1 MFQVTVPATSANV
14 GAGFDCLGLALSMRG
29 SFLFKKRTDQEV
41 KIVGCD
47 PMYCN
52 KDNLVYIAFQTTLK
66 KANHPNFGVEID
78 IDCNL
83 PLKRGLGSS
92 AACIVAGCVGAN
104 ALMGFPLT
112 TQDIFSIAT
121 EMEGHPDNVA
131 PAIFGGLTLSFMKDN
146 EPIMVPYNVSS
157 NLHFMVVVPPTT
169 ISTQEAREILPTEV
183 SYTDAIFNVSHCA
196 AFLRGLETGDAT
208 LIKQAWG
215 DRLHEPYRKKL
226 IPEYDQLEKL
236 CHEYQALALLISGS
250 GSTMLVIA
258 DNQYSLSQIEEKIT
272 STTDVVCHHVRV
284 EKEGVI
290 LHDMRDYVECV
301 VVEQYTPEDLPRKKK

>member
-1 MFQVTVPATSANV
+1 MFRVTVPATSANV

-29 SFLFKKRTDQEV
+29 TFTFQKRTEQGV
-41 KIVGCD
+41 KITGCALD
-47 PMYCN
+47 YCN
-52 KDNLVYIAFQTTLK
+52 EDNLVYVAFQTALK
-66 KANHPNFGVEID
+66 KANHPTFGVEIN
-78 IDCNL
+78 IDCDL

-157 NLHFMVVVPPTT
+157 NLHFMAVVPPTT
-169 ISTQEAREILPTEV
+169 ISTNEAREILPTEV
-183 SYTDAIFNVSHCA
+183 SYADAIFNVSHCA
-196 AFLRGLETGDAT
+196 AFLRGLETGNVT

-215 DRLHEPYRKKL
+215 DRLHEPYRKQL
-226 IPEYDQLEKL
+226 IPEYNQLEAL
-236 CHEYQALALLISGS
+236 CKEHQALALLISGS

-258 DNQYSLSQIEEKIT
+258 DNKYCLSKIEEKLT
-272 STTDVVCHHVRV
+272 TTTDVVCHHVTV
-284 EKEGVI
+284 EKNGFI
-290 LHDMRDYVECV
+290 VE
-301 VVEQYTPEDLPRKKK
+301 ELDK